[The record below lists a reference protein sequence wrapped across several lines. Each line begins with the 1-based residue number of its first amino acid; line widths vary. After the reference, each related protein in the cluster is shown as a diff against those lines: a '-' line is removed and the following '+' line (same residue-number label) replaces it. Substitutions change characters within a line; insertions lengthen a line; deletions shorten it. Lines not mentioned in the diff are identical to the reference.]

1 MQSRLSFQQQ
11 ACASSSASTR
21 PPGPCAHQLP
31 IVIDEAVWEKDTQ
44 WCHWKSS
51 LQSFKGKLKVL
62 ELCGGSGAGYLALH
76 KLLPIGALQLVG
88 HWDTDGEL
96 MQMFNVIHGKST
108 AMHLGSVEGD
118 ILGGSMDRFP
128 IANIVIAGPPC
139 PPWSKLGKKESFGD
153 KRADVFWRV
162 VDIVLHQANQGP
174 LGMFVLENV
183 ESLQHKNNGVNVS
196 PLNMIMEKLQAGL
209 PEAWVLAAHT
219 CNSLDFGMPQRRSRV
234 YIVGHRSDLFGAAP
248 FSKPEH
254 FARRLPLSTFVN
266 QPNRHHTEP
275 SDIAQGTLLQK
286 ENLVDWKIAYKEF
299 MINPIHEGSLAIVD
313 ISRTPSGRTAWGSIS
328 LHPDIA
334 ECLTASGPNLHI
346 FSLGQGTENLSIDR
360 RLQGAERAALQGFPP
375 CVCNLVGNGAKD
387 KRIFGNAMT
396 VSVVGAVVAT
406 ELIRLII
413 TSSQENIAA
422 WLSHDSASYATPCAS
437 QDLVIARVDDAATD
451 PPGPHP
457 TQPIDACC
465 MEMPD
470 KRRRLDKDHKQL
482 IGPCA
487 VELTLLCIKL
497 CVGLYVV

>member
-31 IVIDEAVWEKDTQ
+31 IVIDEAVWEKDAQ
-44 WCHWKSS
+44 WCNWKAS

-254 FARRLPLSTFVN
+254 FARRSGKQQCRVRTRR
-266 QPNRHHTEP
+266 Q
-275 SDIAQGTLLQK
+275 
-286 ENLVDWKIAYKEF
+286 LVDC
-299 MINPIHEGSLAIVD
+299 
-313 ISRTPSGRTAWGSIS
+313 TPLQLPAA
-328 LHPDIA
+328 L
-334 ECLTASGPNLHI
+334 ASGSGGATAGAAAGAAVAPGGALAPELRLHAWPR
-346 FSLGQGTENLSIDR
+346 GR
-360 RLQGAERAALQGFPP
+360 RPRHCQ
-375 CVCNLVGNGAKD
+375 
-387 KRIFGNAMT
+387 
-396 VSVVGAVVAT
+396 
-406 ELIRLII
+406 
-413 TSSQENIAA
+413 
-422 WLSHDSASYATPCAS
+422 
-437 QDLVIARVDDAATD
+437 
-451 PPGPHP
+451 
-457 TQPIDACC
+457 
-465 MEMPD
+465 
-470 KRRRLDKDHKQL
+470 RR
-482 IGPCA
+482 
-487 VELTLLCIKL
+487 
-497 CVGLYVV
+497 